1 MDIGLYKD
9 IKPASQEEK
18 IFDEVPQDLI
28 DYNFIFEEDWAWSS
42 AKCIKFIF
50 LIKLLLII

>member
-28 DYNFIFEEDWAWSS
+28 DYNFIFEGE
-42 AKCIKFIF
+42 
-50 LIKLLLII
+50 